1 MTTPNGQMNDDQL
14 NAALDALRPPVPSD
28 MLVRRVHL
36 MAPAPQKVFMTTRRA
51 VAAALLMAVGAA
63 TMLHLATSNT
73 VAPVAPPVTPA
84 AIAAISDPAGEIP
97 VSDLVLGDGNAPRT
111 ERFSMAGLPLE

>member
-73 VAPVAPPVTPA
+73 VAPPVTPA

-97 VSDLVLGDGNAPRT
+97 VSDLVLGDGNTPRT